1 MADLSSPECDRW
13 PLAQINMNSAAPLQ
27 HSPIGVLLVNLGSP
41 AAPEAGAVRRYLAE
55 FLSDPRVIEAPRWL
69 WWPILHGVILR
80 VRPRRSAE
88 AYDSVWMTEGSP
100 LLVYSRRQATAL
112 QGILD
117 RQAPGVYQVAVAMRY
132 GSPPMTG
139 ALDRLCASGCERI
152 LVLPLYPQYSATTTA
167 SVIDSVGAWLSAQ
180 RALPEVQWV
189 NQYACAPGY
198 IAALAA
204 SVRAYW
210 DRMGQGE
217 RLLMS
222 FHGIPQRYADLGDP
236 YPVQCQMTAQAL
248 AAALALEPDQWTMAF
263 QSRFGPTRWLGPY
276 TDDVLV
282 EWATHGV
289 RTVDALCPGFAT
301 DCLETLEEIAIRY
314 AGEFQKMNGTLRY
327 IPALNDAPDHME
339 FLADLVTCRTM
350 PWRA

>member
-1 MADLSSPECDRW
+1 
-13 PLAQINMNSAAPLQ
+13 MNSLAPSHQ
-27 HSPIGVLLVNLGSP
+27 TPIGVLLVNLGSP
-41 AAPEAGAVRRYLAE
+41 EAPETGAVRRYLAE

-88 AYDSVWMTEGSP
+88 AYASVWMTEGSP

-112 QGILD
+112 QMILN

-132 GSPPMTG
+132 GCPAMAA
-139 ALDRLCASGCERI
+139 ALDRLRASGCERI

-180 RALPEVQWV
+180 RAVPEMQWIS
-189 NQYACAPGY
+189 QYASAPGY

-204 SVRAYW
+204 SVRTHW
-210 DRMGQGE
+210 DRAGRGE

-222 FHGIPQRYADLGDP
+222 FHGIPQHYADLGDP
-236 YPVQCQMTAQAL
+236 YPMQCQMTAQAL
-248 AAALALEPDQWTMAF
+248 AAALGLETDQWAMAF

-276 TDDVLV
+276 TDDVLT
-282 EWATHGV
+282 EWAARGV
-289 RTVDALCPGFAT
+289 RTVDALCPGFAA

-314 AGEFQKMNGTLRY
+314 AGAFQKQGGTLRY
-327 IPALNDAPDHME
+327 IPALNDAPDHVD
-339 FLADLVTCRTM
+339 FLADLVSRRTM